1 MSTWITSYLA
11 LAAAIMLEVTG
22 TAFLQK
28 SEQFTR
34 LLPTILM
41 ALAYGLSFYALTF
54 ALRTIPLGVAYAM
67 WAGLGIVLVAVI
79 GLVVFG
85 QKLDLAAIIGIGLIV
100 AGVVVMNT
108 LSNST
113 TH

>member
-1 MSTWITSYLA
+1 MAHLLPPYVA
-11 LAAAIMLEVTG
+11 LAIAIALEVTG

-41 ALAYGLSFYALTF
+41 VLAYGLSFYCLTL
-54 ALRTIPLGVAYAM
+54 ALRVIPLGVAYAM
-67 WAGLGIVLVAVI
+67 WAGLGIVLVAFI
-79 GLVVFG
+79 GFVLFG
-85 QKLDLAAIIGIGLIV
+85 QKLDLAAVCGIGLIV
-100 AGVVVMNT
+100 AGVLVLNT
-108 LSNST
+108 LSSSA